1 MSTASFMSGFD
12 SSIVNLALPA
22 ISSSLSLS
30 VSSLVWIPA
39 VYLVVIAILETTL
52 GRIADVRGK
61 KNLLVIS
68 LAGFSA
74 GSLIASLSNGLGEL
88 ILARVIQ
95 GIGAAGMDA
104 AGTALLTDAFPV
116 ERRGRA
122 FGLSQMVVYLGLT
135 TGPLAGGV
143 LVETLGWRSI
153 FYVNIPIALTLMV
166 SGYYV
171 VAKDIFKADVG
182 KKFDVSGAIALT
194 AFLSSLLIVFNKAD
208 LTITLL
214 ESYLL
219 YAFCLASFV
228 AFVYAERRSP
238 APLLDLTL
246 FTENRLFAGGIA
258 TSLMNYLTTY
268 GTFFLISIYL
278 QGVLGYSAISAG
290 LTILAQPI
298 TMSIS
303 APISGVFSERIPA
316 RILASIGMGLKSSAF
331 LMLALLGA
339 GASVQYIILALA
351 IIGVGHGMFASPNV
365 SSVMSSV
372 EHEKYGVASGALGTV
387 RTAGQS
393 MGVAMLGGIVSSY
406 LPSGLLISGNQVVSG
421 AIAQDFSSGLTIAF
435 AVASVISAIGIFTSL
450 LRGKEKPKK
459 VAEI

>member
-171 VAKDIFKADVG
+171 VAKDIFKADIG
-182 KKFDVSGAIALT
+182 KKFDVSG
-194 AFLSSLLIVFNKAD
+194 
-208 LTITLL
+208 
-214 ESYLL
+214 E
-219 YAFCLASFV
+219 
-228 AFVYAERRSP
+228 
-238 APLLDLTL
+238 
-246 FTENRLFAGGIA
+246 
-258 TSLMNYLTTY
+258 
-268 GTFFLISIYL
+268 
-278 QGVLGYSAISAG
+278 
-290 LTILAQPI
+290 
-298 TMSIS
+298 
-303 APISGVFSERIPA
+303 
-316 RILASIGMGLKSSAF
+316 IGRAH
-331 LMLALLGA
+331 
-339 GASVQYIILALA
+339 V
-351 IIGVGHGMFASPNV
+351 
-365 SSVMSSV
+365 
-372 EHEKYGVASGALGTV
+372 
-387 RTAGQS
+387 
-393 MGVAMLGGIVSSY
+393 
-406 LPSGLLISGNQVVSG
+406 
-421 AIAQDFSSGLTIAF
+421 
-435 AVASVISAIGIFTSL
+435 
-450 LRGKEKPKK
+450 
-459 VAEI
+459 